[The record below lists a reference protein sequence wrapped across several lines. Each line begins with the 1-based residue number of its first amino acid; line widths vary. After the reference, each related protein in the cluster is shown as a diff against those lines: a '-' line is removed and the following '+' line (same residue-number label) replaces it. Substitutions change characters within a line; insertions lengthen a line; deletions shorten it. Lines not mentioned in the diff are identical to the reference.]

1 MEKILNT
8 VLDSVNKG
16 IVSRDEL
23 IMQINLT
30 LGFNVLEK
38 LYSYGHLKVNP
49 HLKKDS
55 LKADTVIVIKDA
67 LERQSAYLSMEEEL
81 KDAEFEI
88 SASSDEGL
96 TMRLSQANQVLR
108 AATKGRTE
116 EATEE
121 GGNSKEDAE
130 VIRGL
135 IKDKIWIKKR
145 TSKGTNQ

>member
-1 MEKILNT
+1 
-8 VLDSVNKG
+8 
-16 IVSRDEL
+16 
-23 IMQINLT
+23 
-30 LGFNVLEK
+30 
-38 LYSYGHLKVNP
+38 
-49 HLKKDS
+49 
-55 LKADTVIVIKDA
+55 
-67 LERQSAYLSMEEEL
+67 MEEEL

-108 AATKGRTE
+108 AATKGSTE

-121 GGNSKEDAE
+121 GENSKEDAE

-145 TSKGTNQ
+145 TSK